1 MADISQ
7 ICIARILN
15 VMEQC
20 GKKAISDKALYGK
33 VKGKK
38 VTLPDYKKAVSWL
51 KERGDRMAAYEFN
64 GYWKAENQMEW
75 VRQMNACKAQA
86 EEIVKVELIYD

>member
-38 VTLPDYKKAVSWL
+38 VTLPDYKKPFHGSKSV
-51 KERGDRMAAYEFN
+51 
-64 GYWKAENQMEW
+64 
-75 VRQMNACKAQA
+75 
-86 EEIVKVELIYD
+86 EISLR

>member
-38 VTLPDYKKAVSWL
+38 VTLPDTKKPNL
-51 KERGDRMAAYEFN
+51 YETQ
-64 GYWKAENQMEW
+64 K
-75 VRQMNACKAQA
+75 
-86 EEIVKVELIYD
+86 

>member
-33 VKGKK
+33 YDIITETLRKK
-38 VTLPDYKKAVSWL
+38 
-51 KERGDRMAAYEFN
+51 
-64 GYWKAENQMEW
+64 
-75 VRQMNACKAQA
+75 
-86 EEIVKVELIYD
+86 